1 MCYEFSWLFS
11 GALVLFYFYFLELI
25 WAGWSSGSE
34 MYLWLDGVFSL
45 VLYWRANR
53 VWYQLEWE
61 RDRSLVGLYDIN
73 QPEYLAD
80 LDLRPS

>member
-1 MCYEFSWLFS
+1 
-11 GALVLFYFYFLELI
+11 
-25 WAGWSSGSE
+25 